1 MHLEDFSPGQEH
13 LSGPRAITL
22 QDLEAFIRLTGDD
35 HPIHR
40 PTAADRDGTAA
51 SAPGAGEPGDGG
63 SADAPSADDDGPER
77 AVVHGTLGVAL
88 FSGFYRRMGISDES
102 LAMLDTHW
110 SYLAPLHVGDCLS
123 CRVTIT
129 RVRRTSAGDRGVVS
143 RHIELRNQDDVVV
156 QEGTSSL
163 MVGARGQDPLP
174 VQWDFL
180 GRQDLEQL
188 GQALDQD
195 PGFRELTAAY
205 DGTIG
210 LAVGGS
216 EAHLRIYRGRV
227 IEASR
232 RSLLGADFVV
242 RITERDWT
250 RLMTAPTNEFMQ
262 MAMTGR
268 FSSSG
273 SGAEYLRMT
282 RALISVI
289 DTARTLFPK
298 DLSR

>member
-1 MHLEDFSPGQEH
+1 MHLEDFAPGQVH

-40 PTAADRDGTAA
+40 PTAADRGASGISDSGAA
-51 SAPGAGEPGDGG
+51 AAG
-63 SADAPSADDDGPER
+63 DAPAPDAAAADGEGPER
-77 AVVHGTLGVAL
+77 AIVHGTLGVAL
-88 FSGFYRRMGISDES
+88 FSGFYRRMGIADES

-129 RVRRTSAGDRGVVS
+129 RVRRASAGDRGVVS

-163 MVGARGQDPLP
+163 MVAARGRDPLP
-174 VQWDFL
+174 APWDFL
-180 GRQDLEQL
+180 SRQDLEQL
-188 GQALDQD
+188 GRALDQD
-195 PGFRELTAAY
+195 PGFQELTAAY

-242 RITERDWT
+242 RIPEQDWT

-268 FSSSG
+268 FGSSG

-282 RALISVI
+282 RALIAVI

>member
-13 LSGPRAITL
+13 LSAPRAITL
-22 QDLEAFIRLTGDD
+22 QDLEVFIRLSGDD

-40 PTAADRDGTAA
+40 PTPADRGEADSA
-51 SAPGAGEPGDGG
+51 SSSDGDGQ
-63 SADAPSADDDGPER
+63 DGER
-77 AVVHGTLGVAL
+77 AIVHGALGVAL
-88 FSGFYRRMGISDES
+88 FSGFYRQMGIADES
-102 LAMLDTHW
+102 LALLDTQW

-129 RVRRTSAGDRGVVS
+129 RVRRSSAGDKGVVS
-143 RHIELRNQDDVVV
+143 RRIELRNQDGVLV
-156 QEGTSSL
+156 QEGTSSVL
-163 MVGARGQDPLP
+163 VAARTRDPLP
-174 VQWDFL
+174 ASWDFL
-180 GRQDLEQL
+180 GPQDLEQL
-188 GQALDQD
+188 GRALDED
-195 PGFRELTAAY
+195 TNFRETTAAY

-210 LAVGGS
+210 LTVGGS

-242 RITERDWT
+242 RISEQDWT

-262 MAMTGR
+262 MAMTGH

-282 RALISVI
+282 RALIAVV

-298 DLSR
+298 DLNR